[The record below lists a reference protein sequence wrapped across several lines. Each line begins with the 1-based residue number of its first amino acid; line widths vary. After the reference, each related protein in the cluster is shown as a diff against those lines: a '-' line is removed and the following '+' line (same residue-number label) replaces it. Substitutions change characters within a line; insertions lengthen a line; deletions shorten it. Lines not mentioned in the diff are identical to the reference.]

1 MTVKS
6 CQLQME
12 VAITIDAGE
21 SFVKSTYVL
30 EGDGELAFRAL
41 EEVSKIRAVISTAYY
56 PNVIAVQRN
65 YQVVYLLRKNN

>member
-30 EGDGELAFRAL
+30 EGDGELAFRAF
-41 EEVSKIRAVISTAYY
+41 
-56 PNVIAVQRN
+56 
-65 YQVVYLLRKNN
+65 